1 MWIGVKISSLPM
13 RLLGVQLAVKD
24 ASKIPHSRVMAL
36 KKKFYLLDFEVEGES
51 RNAGTNPQPPPPSPN
66 DGDDG
71 DFDADGDDEYA
82 KT

>member
-51 RNAGTNPQPPPPSPN
+51 RDAGTNPQPPPPPPN
-66 DGDDG
+66 GDDG
-71 DFDADGDDEYA
+71 DLDDDDDDEYA
-82 KT
+82 